1 MAVLEIYLEILTNI
15 FEILHP
21 PVIEDG
27 LSIFITSSLFY
38 ETSKVK
44 VSQNIWNFFT
54 ICFYIKITNNN
65 IIIYADE
72 YRAKYLLPES
82 RWLPIFFLSGLYVPQ
97 SSYFFF
103 LKFISV
109 QKPIDWFS
117 IDKSLEGIFSLTY
130 YIISPPRQFL
140 SKR

>member
-1 MAVLEIYLEILTNI
+1 MTVLKIYLEILTNI

>member
-1 MAVLEIYLEILTNI
+1 MAVLKIYLEILTNI

-72 YRAKYLLPES
+72 YRAKYLLPVS

>member
-1 MAVLEIYLEILTNI
+1 MAVLKIYLEILTNI

>member
-1 MAVLEIYLEILTNI
+1 MAVLKIYLEILTNI

-27 LSIFITSSLFY
+27 LSTFITSSLFY